1 MLRTQDSR
9 EPERGFLTFHRN
21 KRKEANR
28 HMGDDIEEL
37 LKKFTKLELE
47 KQSLRQQTAA
57 VTEQQ
62 REVERAIRNK
72 TTGDGRPHTKT
83 KTRGVDPTDFVPT
96 DRNGIPLSI
105 GQRVECLTWGKFCES
120 RGVITKVNTTRVTI
134 NLNNKGG
141 STTRDF
147 NNIAVLQDNG
157 VEQPNKNVAYGGK
170 SFGKPNTGY

>member
-1 MLRTQDSR
+1 MISQHSIDLKT
-9 EPERGFLTFHRN
+9 
-21 KRKEANR
+21 KRKK
-28 HMGDDIEEL
+28 HMTDELDQL
-37 LKKFTKLELE
+37 LKEFKKLELQ
-47 KQSLRQQTAA
+47 KYSLRQQTAA
-57 VTEQQ
+57 VAEQQ

-72 TTGDGRPHTKT
+72 TTGDGRPHTKN

-105 GQRVECLTWGKFCES
+105 GQRVECLTRRKFCES

-141 STTRDF
+141 STTREF
-147 NNIAVLQDNG
+147 NNIAVLQDDG